1 MKFKYQLNGLGCAN
15 CAKKIEQKVSHLNQV
30 QNVHLNFAQALLTFE
45 SSSKE
50 VGLNQIQA
58 IVDSVENGVQVQSLE
73 QPSSQPKQT
82 KRNNLT
88 LRIIASLTLF
98 ILSFFFTF
106 ENRFALLYYMMIYL
120 IISYD
125 ILWKTIQ
132 QIKEG
137 HWFDEHFLMTLATL
151 GAFAIGEYAEAVAV
165 MLFYQ
170 IGEWFQQKAVNQSR
184 QSITDLM
191 DIHPDHAWIH
201 SDQEWTK
208 IDPKEVKIGAS
219 ILVKVGEKVPLD
231 GKVIEGDTTIDS
243 SALTGESLPVKIETG
258 DPIHSGVINLTRP
271 IIIEVQ
277 QRYEDS
283 TVSKIIE
290 LVENASAKKAST
302 EKFITRFAKYY
313 TPIVVSLALFLAL
326 FPPLLFQDASWSD
339 WLYRALQFLVISC
352 PCALVISVP
361 LSFYSGIGAAASQ
374 GILVKGG
381 NYLEELNKISSII
394 YDKTGTLTQG
404 KFSIDKIETYN
415 MTEETALEILAHLEQ
430 HSNHPIALSIVH
442 SYGKQPSTSRLTNL
456 EEISGKGIKGQVDG
470 IEYYA
475 GNRQLIEEL
484 NIPLT
489 FPASQTTIVYLANQT
504 DLLATVHISDQL
516 KPDTGLA
523 IQELKKLGI
532 MEHILLSGDRQEMVD
547 DIAQQLD
554 ISQAIGQLLPHEKV
568 HRFENILQQGERT
581 HKRFA
586 FVGDGINDAPV
597 LARADIGIAMGAL
610 GSDAAIESAD
620 IVIMNDSLNKLPHA
634 IRIARKTLHIAKQ
647 NIYLALGIK
656 LFFLILATF
665 GLSNMWEAII
675 ADVGV
680 TILAVLNSLRALK
693 A

>member
-1 MKFKYQLNGLGCAN
+1 MKFKYRLNGLGCAN
-15 CAKKIEQKVSHLNQV
+15 CAKKIEQKVSQLSEV
-30 QNVHLNFAQALLTFE
+30 QNVHLNFSQALLTFE
-45 SSSKE
+45 SPNKE
-50 VGLNQIQA
+50 IEPNQIQA
-58 IVDSVENGVQVQSLE
+58 IVDSIENGVQVQNLE
-73 QPSSQPKQT
+73 QHHPQPTQT
-82 KRNNLT
+82 KKNHLS
-88 LRIIASLTLF
+88 LRIIMCLLLF
-98 ILSFFFTF
+98 ILGFLFTF
-106 ENRFALLYYMMIYL
+106 ENRFSLLYYLVIYI
-120 IISYD
+120 IISYE
-125 ILWKTIQ
+125 ILGKTIL

-137 HWFDEHFLMTLATL
+137 QWFDEHFLMTIATL

-184 QSITDLM
+184 QSIADLM
-191 DIHPDHAWIH
+191 DIHPEHAWIR
-201 SDQEWTK
+201 SEQEWVK
-208 IDPKEVKIGAS
+208 MDPQDVKIGAS
-219 ILVKVGEKVPLD
+219 ILVKAGEKVPLD

-243 SALTGESLPVKIETG
+243 SALTGESLPVTIETG

-290 LVENASAKKAST
+290 LVESASAQKATT

-313 TPIVVSLALFLAL
+313 TPVVVILALILAL

-404 KFSIDKIETYN
+404 KFSIDKIDTYN

-430 HSNHPIALSIVH
+430 HSNHPIALSIVDA
-442 SYGKQPSTSRLTNL
+442 YGKQPSTSRLTNL

-532 MEHILLSGDRQEMVD
+532 MEHILLSGDRQERVD